1 MGAPTGIFLEGI
13 ILAMLMGEIC
23 HYVGLSGALQ
33 AIWQSCRPRIPRRR
47 DSPTPMLAY
56 ISKHS

>member
-13 ILAMLMGEIC
+13 ILTMLIGEIC

-33 AIWQSCRPRIPRRR
+33 VIWQSCRPQIPRRC
-47 DSPTPMLAY
+47 DTPTPMLAY